1 MNKMTN
7 WVSSKGPSNL
17 LMMSNKLMTVR
28 KKKSFEIKN
37 QFNFETILNIFVKI
51 QEILKFVCWSEN
63 SVRVSQI
70 LRSLNFMKLNITM
83 SSVMYIVLLCCETIF
98 WVGQYFEQVR
108 KIVQDAKIKS
118 EDFSSEQNFE
128 DFNFDAF

>member
-1 MNKMTN
+1 
-7 WVSSKGPSNL
+7 
-17 LMMSNKLMTVR
+17 MTVR